1 LEQAAT
7 NNQQPYSTDGELLD
21 LQLNFTNTAALTQS
35 FELYQN
41 QPNPFVKETNI
52 SFFLPKKSEVVLT
65 LRDEMGRL
73 LQEVKTAKAAGL
85 QSISVNSTDLP
96 NGLIYYQISS
106 EFGMQT
112 KKMLRV
118 E

>member
-1 LEQAAT
+1 
-7 NNQQPYSTDGELLD
+7 
-21 LQLNFTNTAALTQS
+21 
-35 FELYQN
+35 
-41 QPNPFVKETNI
+41 
-52 SFFLPKKSEVVLT
+52 
-65 LRDEMGRL
+65 MGRL